1 MIKIFSQVGTL
12 TGSLIALL
20 RLCEELNNANIE
32 AKLFLSAQHYI
43 QPVELLYNYINPR
56 HVKLLQPGQ
65 LSWGDFDKNDT
76 VISHYILWPIRP
88 QVKKMILYCQE
99 TDLFDLKKL
108 NCDMH
113 DQIVFVSAFQKTW
126 HNTDGLVIPPL
137 GQSLKPV
144 DISNNNIA
152 GIIGSIDSH
161 KQTHISIM
169 RALEDGYK
177 KIQLWGIKSSDDY
190 FDLKIAPFI
199 KDNLC
204 SYMGTF
210 TDAQSVYNTLH
221 SVYCSSLR
229 ETYNYVQLECLQTGV
244 QYKGTPENTFAVDH
258 FCFDNKKI
266 IDKWIH
272 ALRPPVVTIVEI

>member
-1 MIKIFSQVGTL
+1 
-12 TGSLIALL
+12 
-20 RLCEELNNANIE
+20 
-32 AKLFLSAQHYI
+32 
-43 QPVELLYNYINPR
+43 
-56 HVKLLQPGQ
+56 
-65 LSWGDFDKNDT
+65 
-76 VISHYILWPIRP
+76 
-88 QVKKMILYCQE
+88 
-99 TDLFDLKKL
+99 
-108 NCDMH
+108 
-113 DQIVFVSAFQKTW
+113 
-126 HNTDGLVIPPL
+126 
-137 GQSLKPV
+137 
-144 DISNNNIA
+144 
-152 GIIGSIDSH
+152 
-161 KQTHISIM
+161 M

-272 ALRPPVVTIVEI
+272 ALRPPVVTLVEI